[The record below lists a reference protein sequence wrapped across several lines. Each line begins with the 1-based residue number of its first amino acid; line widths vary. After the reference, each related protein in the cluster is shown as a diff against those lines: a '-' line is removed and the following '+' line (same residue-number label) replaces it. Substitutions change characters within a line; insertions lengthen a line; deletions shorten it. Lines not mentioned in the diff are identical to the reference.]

1 MPIEHYLGL
10 MSGTSLDGVDGV
22 LIAIDESKY
31 SILSKASLPF
41 PPPLRDELLALQYP
55 CHNELHREALAA
67 NALAHLY
74 ANCVAEVL
82 AHAPI
87 ATHQVRALGAHG
99 QTIRHQPKQYDGIGY
114 TRQTLAPA
122 LLAELTG
129 IDVIADFRSRDV
141 AAHGQG
147 APLVPAFHQDAFG
160 SSQEARVICNIGG
173 IANLSILPATGHSQ
187 ADKIIGFDCGPGNIL
202 LDYWAN
208 KHLGTDYDNGGAWAA
223 SGTLHEVLLA
233 TLMQEDF
240 LQQPPPKST
249 GRDLFNADWLT
260 RRCQAV
266 NLTTIAPQDVQTTLT
281 YYTAQCITQAVM
293 RHAQSAQ
300 TLIVCGG
307 GVLNH
312 FLMQLLKTMLS
323 GWQVLLTDDFGIP
336 AKDVE
341 ACAFAWLAWRFMH
354 GLPGNL
360 QNVTG
365 ARGPRILG
373 ALYPK

>member
-1 MPIEHYLGL
+1 MSIEHYLGL

-22 LIAIDESKY
+22 LIAIDNSKY
-31 SILSKASLPF
+31 SILSTASVPLP
-41 PPPLRDELLALQYP
+41 PQLRDELLALQHP

-67 NALAHLY
+67 NALAQVY
-74 ANCVAEVL
+74 ANCVTEVL
-82 AHAPI
+82 THADI
-87 ATHQVRALGAHG
+87 AAHQVCALGAHG

-114 TRQTLAPA
+114 TWQTLAPA

-129 IDVIADFRSRDV
+129 IDVIADFRSRDI

-147 APLVPAFHQDAFG
+147 APLVPVFHQDAF
-160 SSQEARVICNIGG
+160 SSPEEARVICNIGG
-173 IANLSILPATGHSQ
+173 MANLSILPATGHSQ
-187 ADKIIGFDCGPGNIL
+187 ANTIIGFDCGPGNVL

-208 KHLGTDYDNGGAWAA
+208 QHLGTTYDADGAWAA
-223 SGTLHEVLLA
+223 GGTLHEGLLI

-240 LQQPPPKST
+240 LHSPPPKST
-249 GRDLFNADWLT
+249 GRDLFNADWFA
-260 RRCQAV
+260 RRCQTI
-266 NLTTIAPQDVQTTLT
+266 NLSAMTPQDVQTTLT
-281 YYTAQCITQAVM
+281 YFTAHCITQAVM
-293 RHAQSAQ
+293 QYAPSTQ

-307 GVLNH
+307 GTFNR
-312 FLMQLLKTMLS
+312 FLMKLLKTMLP

-341 ACAFAWLAWRFMH
+341 ACAFAWLAWRFIH
-354 GLPGNL
+354 NLPGNL
-360 QNVTG
+360 PNVTG